1 MAALELFGVIADP
14 RVVLACLG
22 RLRVLFNRLITH
34 NDAPPRAFFTI
45 GTGLAFRAREADP
58 CSWLA
63 FQLRLPT
70 RCNRPSSPG
79 CRLST
84 TSTLV
89 TKCGLKHWPAVC
101 GLRRGALAI
110 KNCWS
115 QSAGTRTGTKRKT
128 LEEPPSSRAANE
140 REGEWPEPPDT
151 GNGRGRLT
159 PALRIISGRLDLHGN
174 GRISLD
180 HEPVPSGPRRQVSQ
194 IAHSPHRREL
204 HTVVQCDWDAVRNAA
219 KVI

>member
-1 MAALELFGVIADP
+1 M
-14 RVVLACLG
+14 
-22 RLRVLFNRLITH
+22 
-34 NDAPPRAFFTI
+34 
-45 GTGLAFRAREADP
+45 AFRAREADP

-89 TKCGLKHWPAVC
+89 TKCGLKHWPEVC

-110 KNCWS
+110 KNRWS
-115 QSAGTRTGTKRKT
+115 QSSGTRTVTSAKLWRSHR
-128 LEEPPSSRAANE
+128 LVAPPMNVRASGQNL
-140 REGEWPEPPDT
+140 R
-151 GNGRGRLT
+151 GRGHLT

-180 HEPVPSGPRRQVSQ
+180 HEPVSSGPSRQVSQ

-219 KVI
+219 NVI